1 MGRAVNLVLD
11 TCALLWLTLDPSSL
25 SPRAHKAIS
34 EADHLT
40 ISSISVWEV
49 GVKWKSGKI
58 DLGTNYEDYISR
70 VTSCSD
76 FVLMAVDARMWAK
89 SILLP
94 WEHRDPADRVI
105 VALAQDLDATII
117 TADKEIAKFYKR
129 CLA

>member
-1 MGRAVNLVLD
+1 MNLVLD

-34 EADHLT
+34 KADNLT

-49 GVKWKSGKI
+49 GVKWKNGKI
-58 DLGTNYEDYISR
+58 DLGTNYEDYILR

-76 FVLMAVDARMWAK
+76 FELLAVDARMWAK
-89 SILLP
+89 SVLLP
-94 WEHRDPADRVI
+94 WKHRDPADRVI
-105 VALAQDLDATII
+105 VALAQDLDATIL
-117 TADKEIAKFYKR
+117 TADDQIAKFYKR